1 MPTLIT
7 RVTREIRG
15 RTWLADSLLSLGLLT
30 VPLGLIPLTN
40 PDVTFRPVPTI
51 GWGIISVVPIAL
63 RRWRIWWAVGATVLV
78 TNTSFV
84 LPVDARRIE
93 QGTAL
98 MIVAYTTAAHLRL
111 RPALAA
117 TAVLWVPPLLLL
129 ALRSDT
135 QRDTMLPPFVAVG
148 ANVLIALV
156 LFSAGRTLWTRRA
169 YASALEDRARSA
181 EANQH
186 ALAARAVAEE
196 RRRVA
201 RELHDIVAHHISVM
215 SVLASGAR
223 RTLPHD
229 PAAADETLATIEQ
242 TGRTVL
248 REMRRL
254 LDVLRTGDGEAGDP
268 MAPQPGLGAVSAL
281 VEQVRD
287 AGLPVKLHCDDRL
300 DQIDP
305 GLALTVYRIVQEALT
320 NVIKHA
326 GMATA
331 EVRMTLAGGQL
342 QLEVSD
348 TGRGPRLDGH
358 RHGHGLLGMHER
370 VAIFG
375 GTLRVGPRPGGGFQ
389 LRAMIP
395 IEAPGTPGTAPAR

>member
-1 MPTLIT
+1 VPSLIT
-7 RVTREIRG
+7 SVTQKVRNRP
-15 RTWLADSLLSLGLLT
+15 LAADSLLSLALLT
-30 VPLGLIPLTN
+30 VPLGLIPLAN
-40 PDVTFRPVPTI
+40 PGVAFRPVPTI
-51 GWGIISVVPIAL
+51 GWGIVSVAPIAL
-63 RRWRIWWAVGATVLV
+63 RRWRIWWAIGATVLI
-78 TNTSFV
+78 TNASFL

-98 MIVAYTTAAHLRL
+98 MILAYTAAAHLLL
-111 RPALAA
+111 RPALLA
-117 TAVLWVPPLLLL
+117 TAVLWLPPLALL
-129 ALRSDT
+129 AIRSDT
-135 QRDTMLPPFVAVG
+135 QSNTRLPPTVAVG

-156 LFSAGRTLWTRRA
+156 LFSAGRTVWTRRA

-186 ALAARAVAEE
+186 ALAAKAVAEE

-223 RTLPHD
+223 RTLPRD

-254 LDVLRTGDGEAGDP
+254 LDLLRTGDGEPGDP

-331 EVRMTLAGGQL
+331 EVRLTVTAGQL
-342 QLEVSD
+342 RLEISD

-358 RHGHGLLGMHER
+358 RHGHGLIGMHER

-395 IEAPGTPGTAPAR
+395 IEAPGTPETAPAR